1 MKNRNKLLLML
12 LVIIPMFV
20 SVVFAIWYISD
31 FKIAAPDFKPNDVLT
46 KYINDQETTYDG
58 NYQLPAPQVFEDS
71 ISLNTKDITYYFKLN
86 GSTDEYVLCVENEIG
101 PKNTGIYDIKV
112 KYDLS
117 YTDIK
122 GNYIPN
128 ICEKEIT
135 FTINKYKY
143 NLEGISFVDTSKVYN
158 GETQIIEVTG
168 TLPTGL
174 TVTYDGGG
182 KNVNFSP
189 YTVTAN
195 FITPDEINYEQIESK
210 TAILTITPLDISS
223 EDIIISFVDNKDTY
237 AYLESSIT
245 PSIKVL
251 FNGEELILNTD
262 FSVNY
267 TNNTLDSQTARKTS
281 TANIT
286 GIGNF
291 IGTRNI
297 NYDIV
302 RYMYLGDDKTKMQ
315 SFTYDGTTKYPKV
328 ILYSD
333 DSYNNKITDNEL
345 NSTIFTYNANYKDSI
360 EYYNDENQTS
370 ITFYEINV
378 SASLT
383 GYELFKSI
391 NVKYQI
397 TQKEIENIE
406 WSNQTTFTYN
416 GSYQSPTA
424 TASGII
430 EGDTCNVNIINITGG
445 GKNAGN
451 YTVKINSEKPLSNL
465 NYKIPSGLT
474 NTTCSYTINKAKIQ
488 DFGDTITLTNKY
500 IEGDEPVFSK
510 TTGYTLKGIT
520 PSGGSQ
526 EIINS
531 AEISNINY
539 SVSKFTDGEV
549 SESQKTSLIIT
560 FKTNNSNYE
569 DYVYTASID
578 IYAVATIGS
587 SYYGTVERALEAANS
602 SNDVYL
608 IPERNPTIRKNAEIK
623 SGVTLYI
630 VYEEKSFKDNRESTS
645 NGFFADEKNADKYL
659 KNTLYIA
666 ENIILT
672 NNGNLKIDGIVGNAG
687 QTYAGQ
693 TSGSYTQIMMK
704 EKSIINSNGTIYC
717 LGYIKE
723 ETDENGSQ
731 VNIKEGTLSAPLV
744 LYDFKGGSNSYLLN
758 ENNICPFKIYDVPNV
773 QPLLNITAG
782 AKYEALTSLYM
793 RTSLTD
799 SQQNHIL
806 QSGIYVIGNN
816 ISENAL
822 FILNAGIVSLK
833 FNYNTNYKNSDMKIT
848 IKGNCKTGNLSL
860 SMNIAGIDAN
870 IDTSKYFCPIPY
882 KMKVYIDSGLF
893 ELNTKIEFLPGSKLI
908 VEENGELTINSYCI
922 FYESYTDNAGAYNYP
937 TTINNENLSPA
948 LLEINGI
955 CNVFSNFAG
964 IITSNQNSAKLII
977 GYNYNYLNNITDG
990 NCSNGNIDFSSIMGG
1005 LISGN
1010 IVNGDLKYANTNQFE
1025 KDISLQ
1031 NAELYAIG
1039 YIDSID
1045 NYSRFNNLTS
1055 YKYNGNYWEEDIK
1068 YYTVTFNFSNASIT
1082 DLEVN
1087 DISVSLNSNNTI
1099 IVKNGDKV
1107 TFKSL
1112 YEKDKNQ
1119 STKITGAKFS
1129 KDDNPFVFSID
1140 SSDVTIN
1147 VSSEEGTCLVEGT
1160 LISMADGS
1168 YKKVEDLK
1176 VGDLVKVFNHETGNI
1191 DNSPIIVNIHE
1202 SETSRLTS
1210 IINLVFDNDQITR
1223 ISFEHGFFDID
1234 LNKYIYINNQ
1244 NYNSMIGHRF
1254 YTINGSIIT
1263 LIDAYITEEY
1273 VKVFSPVT
1281 YKHLNIFADDLLSI
1295 TGGIYGLFNIFE
1307 LNDDMTI
1314 NIDKFNEDIEQ
1325 YGLYKYSEW
1334 SDYMT
1339 LEEFESVNFK
1349 YFKIAVAKGI
1359 ITIDELIKII
1369 LS

>member
-1 MKNRNKLLLML
+1 MKNRNKILLML

-58 NYQLPAPQVFEDS
+58 NYQLPASQVFEDS

-86 GSTDEYVLCVENEIG
+86 GSSDEYVKCLENEIG
-101 PKNTGIYDIKV
+101 PKNAGIYDIKV

-117 YTDIK
+117 YTDIE
-122 GNYIPN
+122 GNNISN

-158 GETQIIEVTG
+158 GEKQIIEVTG

-182 KNVNFSP
+182 KNVNSSP

-210 TAILTITPLDISS
+210 TAILTITPLNISS

-237 AYLESSIT
+237 AYLESAIT

-251 FNGEELILNTD
+251 FNEEELILNTD

-297 NYDIV
+297 SYDIV
-302 RYMYLGDDKTKMQ
+302 RYMYLWDDKTQMQ
-315 SFTYDGTTKYPKV
+315 SFPYDGTTKYPKV

-333 DSYNNKITDNEL
+333 DSHNNKITDNEL

-360 EYYNDENQTS
+360 EYYNDENQAS

-391 NVKYQI
+391 NVKYRI

-406 WSNQTTFTYN
+406 WSTQTTFTYN

-500 IEGDEPVFSK
+500 IEGDEPAFSK

-549 SESQKTSLIIT
+549 SEQQKTSLIIT

-602 SNDVYL
+602 GNDVYL
-608 IPERNPTIRKNAEIK
+608 IPERNPTIRKNTEIK

-630 VYEEKSFKDNRESTS
+630 VYDDKVIWNGNKESGNTGFEKTS
-645 NGFFADEKNADKYL
+645 L
-659 KNTLYIA
+659 KNILNIA
-666 ENIILT
+666 SNVTVINYGTI
-672 NNGNLKIDGIVGNAG
+672 KIDGVVGNKG
-687 QTYAGQ
+687 YNYAGQ
-693 TSGSYTQIMMK
+693 TSGEYTQILMDK
-704 EKSIINSNGTIYC
+704 DSIINSYNTIEC

-723 ETDENGSQ
+723 TYKDNGSQ
-731 VNIKEGTLSAPLV
+731 VNINEGTISAPLV
-744 LYDFKGGSNSYLLN
+744 IYDFKGGTNSSYLYN
-758 ENNICPFKIYDVPNV
+758 KKIWPCKIYDVPNV
-773 QPLLNITAG
+773 QPKIAISSSGTY
-782 AKYEALTSLYM
+782 KVFTSLYM
-793 RTSLTD
+793 NNTYYHSD
-799 SQQNHIL
+799 N
-806 QSGIYVIGNN
+806 IYVVGNSN
-816 ISENAL
+816 TDANSTL
-822 FILNAGIVSLK
+822 FIIKSGYITFK
-833 FNYNTNYKNSDMKIT
+833 YNYNNDTNNYGTNYYYSNFSININGD
-848 IKGNCKTGNLSL
+848 CESGNLSL
-860 SMNIAGIDAN
+860 KLSFQIINTED
-870 IDTSKYFCPIPY
+870 FLCPIPY
-882 KMKVYIDSGLF
+882 KMKIKLDSGTF
-893 ELNTKIEFLPGSKLI
+893 NIKTKLEFLPGSELI
-908 VEENGELTINSYCI
+908 VGESGELNINENCV
-922 FYESYTDNAGAYNYP
+922 FYESYSDTGGVYCYP
-937 TTINNENLSPA
+937 TNIAGENLSSA
-948 LLEINGI
+948 LLEVNGK
-955 CNVFSNFAG
+955 CNIYSNFAG
-964 IITSNQNSAKLII
+964 IITSTSNSGQLLIYSNSLS
-977 GYNYNYLNNITDG
+977 GITEG
-990 NCSNGNIDFSSIMGG
+990 NGSGNRSTGG
-1005 LISGN
+1005 LT
-1010 IVNGDLKYANTNQFE
+1010 GDSYYAKCKNNNVE
-1025 KDISLQ
+1025 IELN
-1031 NAELYAIG
+1031 NAELFAIG
-1039 YIDSID
+1039 YINSID
-1045 NYSRFNNLTS
+1045 NYSQFRNFTS
-1055 YKYNGNYWEEDIK
+1055 YTYNGNCWQVDIE
-1068 YYTVTFNFSNASIT
+1068 YYTVTF
-1082 DLEVN
+1082 
-1087 DISVSLNSNNTI
+1087 ISVSLNSNNQI
-1099 IVKNGDKV
+1099 IVKNEDKV
-1107 TFKSL
+1107 TFTSK
-1112 YEKDKNQ
+1112 YDENDKY
-1119 STKITGAKFS
+1119 STEIADAVYSSTG
-1129 KDDNPFVFSID
+1129 NTYTLTIN
-1140 SSDVTIN
+1140 SSDVTIT
-1147 VSSEEGTCLVEGT
+1147 VSSSSSCLVEGT
-1160 LISMADGS
+1160 LISMADGT

-1176 VGDLVKVFNHETGNI
+1176 VGDLVKVFNHETGKI
-1191 DNSPIIVNIHE
+1191 DNSPIIVNVHE
-1202 SETSRLTS
+1202 SETSRLIS
-1210 IINLVFDNDQITR
+1210 IINLVFDNNQITR
-1223 ISFEHGFFDID
+1223 ISFEHGFFDVD

-1254 YTINGSIIT
+1254 YTIDGSIIT

-1281 YKHLNIFADDLLSI
+1281 YKHLNIFANDLLSI
-1295 TGGIYGLFNIFE
+1295 TGGINGLFNIFE

-1325 YGLYKYSEW
+1325 YGLYEYSE
-1334 SDYMT
+1334 
-1339 LEEFESVNFK
+1339 
-1349 YFKIAVAKGI
+1349 
-1359 ITIDELIKII
+1359 
-1369 LS
+1369 